1 MRSLSRVL
9 IAVAVGALVAPALA
23 GAAATPGGM
32 RGVVVQRDA
41 KAGVVVIATRTGSL
55 KRIAMAKPATFAMG
69 TVLKVVGGKVTVVGH
84 VHKAKLRGVV
94 MRRHVRSFSLNGN
107 GSVLA
112 VTSPSPPPAGQQ
124 VTTTVQVTPTAL
136 NDDDGDDQVNN
147 AQVASAEIHGTVL
160 SQNAVTLRLT
170 VTGFPA
176 TGLAIG
182 LGTMT
187 IPVLTPGTPVEVRV
201 ALGPDPANPD
211 GVILTLVSLHV
222 EDNHN
227 GQQHEH
233 GDFVKAEGTV
243 TGVMEAGAMGGAD
256 GWITIDGEHGVVT
269 FVIPAGFGA
278 TGVVAGDEVEA
289 KGTAS
294 ATPGANPTLVRIE
307 GRHDNSGSGNNEHN
321 GGNNNNGDD
330 NESGG
335 GRSGPG
341 SGSDD
346 D

>member
-1 MRSLSRVL
+1 MRSLSRIL

-23 GAAATPGGM
+23 GAASSPGGM

-41 KAGVVVIATRTGSL
+41 KAGVVVIATRSGSL
-55 KRIAMAKPATFAMG
+55 KRIAMAKPGKFAMG

-94 MRRHVRSFSLNGN
+94 MRRHVKSFALNGN

-112 VTSPSPPPAGQQ
+112 VTSPSPPAAGQQ

-136 NDDDGDDQVNN
+136 NDDDGDDQVDH

-160 SQNAVTLRLT
+160 SQDADTLRLT
-170 VTGFPA
+170 VAGFPA
-176 TGLAIG
+176 TGLAI
-182 LGTMT
+182 LLTTT
-187 IPVLTPGTPVEVRV
+187 IPVLAPGTPVEVRV
-201 ALGPDPANPD
+201 AIGPDPKNLD
-211 GVILTLVSLHV
+211 GVVLTLVSLRV

-227 GQQHEH
+227 GQQDEH

-243 TGVMEAGAMGGAD
+243 TALVEAGAMGGAD
-256 GWITIDGEHGVVT
+256 GSITIDGEHGVVT

-278 TGVVAGDEVEA
+278 TGAMVGDEVEA

-294 ATPGANPTLVRIE
+294 TTPGANPTLVRIE

-321 GGNNNNGDD
+321 GDHQNGDD

-335 GRSGPG
+335 GHSG
-341 SGSDD
+341 SGSGGNDD

>member
-1 MRSLSRVL
+1 MRSLSRML

-41 KAGVVVIATRTGSL
+41 KAGVVVIATRSGSL
-55 KRIAMAKPATFAMG
+55 KRIAMAKPGKFAMG

-84 VHKAKLRGVV
+84 VHKAKLRGIV
-94 MRRHVRSFSLNGN
+94 MRRHVKSFALNGN

-112 VTSPSPPPAGQQ
+112 VTSPSPPAAGQQ

-136 NDDDGDDQVNN
+136 NDDDGDDQVDN
-147 AQVASAEIHGTVL
+147 AQVASAEIHGIVL
-160 SQNAVTLRLT
+160 SQDADTLRLT

-176 TGLAIG
+176 TGLAIF
-182 LGTMT
+182 LTT
-187 IPVLTPGTPVEVRV
+187 PIPALTPGTPVEVRV
-201 ALGPDPANPD
+201 AIGPDPKNLD
-211 GVILTLVSLHV
+211 GVVLTLVSVHV
-222 EDNHN
+222 EDNN

-243 TGVMEAGAMGGAD
+243 TAIVEAGPMGGAD
-256 GWITIDGEHGVVT
+256 GLITIDGEHGVVT

-278 TGVVAGDEVEA
+278 TGAMVGDEVEA
-289 KGTAS
+289 KGTVAT
-294 ATPGANPTLVRIE
+294 TPGANPTLVRIE
-307 GRHDNSGSGNNEHN
+307 GGHDNSGSGNNEHN
-321 GGNNNNGDD
+321 GNHENGDD

-335 GRSGPG
+335 SNSGPG

>member
-1 MRSLSRVL
+1 MRSLSRIL
-9 IAVAVGALVAPALA
+9 IAIAVGALVAPALA
-23 GAAATPGGM
+23 SAAASPSGM

-41 KAGVVVIATRTGSL
+41 KAGVVVIATRNGSL
-55 KRIAMAKPATFAMG
+55 KRIAMAKPGKFAMG

-94 MRRHVRSFSLNGN
+94 MRRHVKSFALNGN

-112 VTSPSPPPAGQQ
+112 VSSPSPPAAGQQ
-124 VTTTVQVTPTAL
+124 VTTTVQVTPTTL
-136 NDDDGDDQVNN
+136 NDDDGDDQVSN
-147 AQVASAEIHGTVL
+147 AQVASAEIHGIVI
-160 SQNAVTLRLT
+160 SQDADTLRLA

-176 TGLAIG
+176 TGLAI
-182 LGTMT
+182 LLTTT

-201 ALGPDPANPD
+201 SIGPDPKNLD
-211 GVILTLVSLHV
+211 GVVLTLVSVHV

-227 GQQHEH
+227 DHEH

-243 TGVMEAGAMGGAD
+243 TAVMEAGAMGGAD
-256 GWITIDGEHGVVT
+256 GSITIDGEHGVVT

-278 TGVVAGDEVEA
+278 TGAMVGDEVEA
-289 KGTAS
+289 KGTA
-294 ATPGANPTLVRIE
+294 ATTPGANPTLVRIE

-321 GGNNNNGDD
+321 DHHNNGDED
-330 NESGG
+330 ESGG
-335 GRSGPG
+335 GNSGPG
-341 SGSDD
+341 SGGDD

>member
-1 MRSLSRVL
+1 MRHLSKVL

-23 GAAATPGGM
+23 GAASSPGGT
-32 RGVVVQRDA
+32 RGVVVQRDG
-41 KAGVVVIATRTGSL
+41 KAGVVVIATRSGSL
-55 KRIAMAKPATFAMG
+55 KRIAMAKPAKFAMG

-94 MRRHVRSFSLNGN
+94 MRRHVKSFALNGN

-112 VTSPSPPPAGQQ
+112 VTSPTPPAAGQQ
-124 VTTTVQVTPTAL
+124 VTTTVQVTPTSL
-136 NDDDGDDQVNN
+136 DDDDGDDQVVSG
-147 AQVASAEIHGTVL
+147 QVATAEVHGTVL
-160 SQNAVTLRLT
+160 SQNATTLRLT
-170 VTGFPA
+170 VVGYPA

-187 IPVLTPGTPVEVRV
+187 IPVLTPGTPVEARV

-227 GQQHEH
+227 NGEHEH

-243 TGVMEAGAMGGAD
+243 TAVMEAGAIGGAD
-256 GWITIDGEHGVVT
+256 GSITIDGEHGVVT

-278 TGVVAGDEVEA
+278 TGAMVGEEVEA

-307 GRHDNSGSGNNEHN
+307 GRNDNSGSGNNEHN
-321 GGNNNNGDD
+321 GDNNNNGDD
-330 NESGG
+330 GNSGG
-335 GRSGPG
+335 GHSGPG
-341 SGSDD
+341 SGGDD

>member
-1 MRSLSRVL
+1 MRSLSRIL
-9 IAVAVGALVAPALA
+9 IAIAVGALVVPALA
-23 GAAATPGGM
+23 SAAASPSGM

-55 KRIAMAKPATFAMG
+55 KRIAMAKPGKFAMG

-84 VHKAKLRGVV
+84 VHKAKLRGIV
-94 MRRHVRSFSLNGN
+94 MRRHVKSFALNGN

-112 VTSPSPPPAGQQ
+112 VTSPSPPAPGEQ

-136 NDDDGDDQVNN
+136 NDDDGDDQVVRT
-147 AQVASAEIHGTVL
+147 QVPSAEIHGTVI
-160 SQNAVTLRLT
+160 SQDADTLRLA

-176 TGLAIG
+176 TGLAI
-182 LGTMT
+182 LLTTT

-201 ALGPDPANPD
+201 SIGPDPKNLD
-211 GVILTLVSLHV
+211 GVVLTLVSIHV

-243 TGVMEAGAMGGAD
+243 TALTEAGALGGAD
-256 GWITIDGEHGVVT
+256 GSITIDGEHGVVT

-278 TGVVAGDEVEA
+278 TGVMVGDEVEA

-294 ATPGANPTLVRIE
+294 TTPGANPTLVRIE
-307 GRHDNSGSGNNEHN
+307 GRDDNSGSGNNEHSDHH
-321 GGNNNNGDD
+321 NNGDD
-330 NESGG
+330 NQSGG
-335 GRSGPG
+335 GNSGPG
-341 SGSDD
+341 SGDD
-346 D
+346 DD

>member
-1 MRSLSRVL
+1 MRHLSKVL

-23 GAAATPGGM
+23 GAASSPGGT
-32 RGVVVQRDA
+32 RGIVVQRDG
-41 KAGVVVIATRTGSL
+41 KAGVVVIATRSGSL
-55 KRIAMAKPATFAMG
+55 MRIAMAKPAKFAMG

-94 MRRHVRSFSLNGN
+94 MRRHVKSFALNGN

-112 VTSPSPPPAGQQ
+112 VTSPSPPAAGQQ
-124 VTTTVQVTPTAL
+124 VTTTVQVTPTTL
-136 NDDDGDDQVNN
+136 NDVNGN
-147 AQVASAEIHGTVL
+147 EQIVNSQVATAEIHGTVL
-160 SQNAVTLRLT
+160 SQNATTLRLT
-170 VTGFPA
+170 VVGYPV

-187 IPVLTPGTPVEVRV
+187 IPALTPGTPVEVRV
-201 ALGPDPANPD
+201 ALQPDPANPD
-211 GVILTLVSLHV
+211 GIVLTLVSLHI

-227 GQQHEH
+227 DEHEH
-233 GDFVKAEGTV
+233 GNFVKAEGTV
-243 TGVMEAGAMGGAD
+243 TSVMEAGAMGGAD
-256 GWITIDGEHGVVT
+256 GSITIDGEHGVVT

-278 TGVVAGDEVEA
+278 TGAMVGDEVEA

-307 GRHDNSGSGNNEHN
+307 GRHDNSGPGNNEHN
-321 GGNNNNGDD
+321 DDHHNGD
-330 NESGG
+330 ESGG
-335 GRSGPG
+335 GHDNSGPG